1 MAVNPY
7 ADDLGG
13 REALAAMTASLD
25 EVQTLLE
32 HAPAE
37 VFERPL
43 GPGKW
48 TVAQVL
54 LHLLH
59 TELAFAGRARL
70 ALTTPGYVVQP
81 FDQDA
86 WMAIEGQVSGPTALE
101 AWVTLRR
108 VNLAFFRRLS
118 PEQRG
123 HPFEHP
129 EHGAVTVEWLLEYLA
144 GHDRRHLGQL
154 RAMLA

>member
-7 ADDLGG
+7 AEDLGG
-13 REALAAMTASLD
+13 REPLAAMTASLD
-25 EVQTLLE
+25 EFQTLLE
-32 HAPAE
+32 HAPAGR
-37 VFERPL
+37 FETPL

-59 TELAFAGRARL
+59 TELAFACRARL

-86 WMAIEGQVSGPTALE
+86 WMGIEGHVAGPTALE

-108 VNLAFFRRLS
+108 VDLAFFRGLS
-118 PEQRG
+118 AGQRQHG
-123 HPFEHP
+123 FEHP
-129 EHGAVTVEWLLEYLA
+129 EHGPVTVEWLLEYLA
-144 GHDRRHLGQL
+144 GHDRRHLAQL
-154 RAMLA
+154 RAAVR